1 MNSAVRRSDEFV
13 FCKLISL
20 LSSLLFSR
28 FQNDAILQFHSSSI
42 NIILNYDV
50 YDDLVLSN
58 FMFVCLY
65 MSACLLFVQQ
75 IFRKQIGQF
84 E

>member
-1 MNSAVRRSDEFV
+1 MMPYYNFTLV
-13 FCKLISL
+13 
-20 LSSLLFSR
+20 
-28 FQNDAILQFHSSSI
+28 QI
-42 NIILNYDV
+42 NIILDYDV

-84 E
+84 EWDLM